1 MEAMTLRASDE
12 RWTMRRSMLAV
23 AMTGVLSLV
32 AAPAAWAGTV
42 SFDDEVGD
50 TGSRS
55 DITRVVVEHVH
66 TADRLR
72 VTTRLTKVV
81 YGAELA
87 IFIDSRPR
95 NAGPE
100 WKISAYADSE
110 WALLRVDSWRDD
122 GMPGPT
128 CGRVSYSMDADPP
141 VARATFP
148 SSCIRLHRD
157 VRVSVLVHDA
167 GHGRDW
173 APDTR
178 RFLPAA

>member
-1 MEAMTLRASDE
+1 MKRASIVLA
-12 RWTMRRSMLAV
+12 LAV
-23 AMTGVLSLV
+23 TLGVL
-32 AAPAAWAGTV
+32 AAPTAWAGTV

-55 DITRVVVEHVH
+55 DIRRVVVEHVH

-72 VTTRLTKVV
+72 VTTRLSKVV

-87 IFIDSRPR
+87 IFIDSRPA

-128 CGRVSYSMDADPP
+128 CGRVSYSRDTDRPI
-141 VARATFP
+141 ARATLP

-173 APDTR
+173 APDVR

>member
-1 MEAMTLRASDE
+1 MKRASIVLA
-12 RWTMRRSMLAV
+12 LAV
-23 AMTGVLSLV
+23 TVAGI
-32 AAPAAWAGTV
+32 AAPTAWAGTV

-55 DITRVVVEHVH
+55 DIRRVVVEHVH

-72 VTTRLTKVV
+72 VVTRLSKVV

-87 IFIDSRPR
+87 IYIDSRRR

-110 WALLRVDSWRDD
+110 WALLRVDGWRDD
-122 GMPGPT
+122 GIPGPT
-128 CGRVSYSMDADPP
+128 CGRVSYSMDTDRP
-141 VARATFP
+141 VAKATVP
-148 SSCIRLHRD
+148 ASCIRLHRD
-157 VRVSVLVHDA
+157 VRVSVLVRDV

>member
-1 MEAMTLRASDE
+1 
-12 RWTMRRSMLAV
+12 MRLPLLA
-23 AMTGVLSLV
+23 AAAAGALVLTV
-32 AAPAAWAGTV
+32 APAAWAGTV
-42 SFDDEVGD
+42 SYDDDVGD

-55 DITRVVVEHVH
+55 DIRRVVVEHVH
-66 TADRLR
+66 TADRLT

-110 WALLRVDSWRDD
+110 WALMRVDGWRDD

-128 CGRVSYSMDADPP
+128 CGRVSYSMDTDHP
-141 VARATFP
+141 VARATLP